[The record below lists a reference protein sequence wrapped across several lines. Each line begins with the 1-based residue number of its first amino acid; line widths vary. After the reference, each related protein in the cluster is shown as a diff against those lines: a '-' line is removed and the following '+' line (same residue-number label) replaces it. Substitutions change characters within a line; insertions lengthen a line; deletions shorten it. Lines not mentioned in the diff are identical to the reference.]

1 MPPADAEKAQ
11 TTERGATERGATERG
26 TSERGWPLR
35 ISLLFWV
42 TFALLPIAAV
52 SILQGVDRAGA
63 DVADIHERLIQSA
76 GAAAKDEESLLSSAE
91 QIARALANLSDV
103 RNVTRQ
109 CDQVLS
115 DALIGVKYF
124 ANLSRLDA
132 KGINVCSALPR
143 AKGGSAAGK
152 PIFERARI
160 SKSFVVS
167 GQMVSTALRQ
177 PVIAGMLPL
186 RDAKGRF
193 QGALSVVLQLHWLDF
208 MVRANGLPKGAVVFI
223 YDHDGN
229 VLASNDTTVAHALIG
244 TARREGEAGTVHSAY
259 DARGDNWS
267 FATSSLRGGVIS
279 VAFAMRESRLFSDT
293 YLHVGADFLMPILM
307 IGLAWAGIWFAT
319 ERQVTQ
325 WIAYLRRISAAYR
338 SGHYTIRPQLEDAPR
353 EFRSLGDDMSDMAA
367 SIQDRDRKLR
377 EALTQKSL
385 LIREI
390 HHRVKNNLQIVMSL
404 LSLQAGQ
411 LKDPAARDALMQ
423 AQIRIN
429 ALALV
434 HRILHE
440 IEDQTTI
447 DLKRL
452 LHELAHQIT
461 EGMRGENVGVRVE
474 EDMVER
480 DVSGEVAVPLALF
493 AVEAL
498 TNIFKYAYRPG
509 QKGLVRIE
517 LVPVDGGKL
526 RLAIS
531 DDGLGF
537 VDQAQKTG
545 IGTRLIKTFGAQIG
559 GVSALHSEPGK
570 GTMVEVVFRDPAC
583 EDDQVPVGTAETPD
597 PAAR

>member
-1 MPPADAEKAQ
+1 MQPADDAREQ
-11 TTERGATERGATERG
+11 

-35 ISLLFWV
+35 ITLLIAV
-42 TFALLPIAAV
+42 TVALLPIAVV
-52 SILQGVDRAGA
+52 SILQGIDRAGA
-63 DVADIHERLIQSA
+63 DVARVHDRLIQSA
-76 GAAAKDEESLLSSAE
+76 NGAAKDEENLLSSAE

-103 RNVTRQ
+103 RNVSRD
-109 CDQVLS
+109 CDAVLG

-124 ANLSRLDA
+124 ANLSRLGAD
-132 KGINVCSALPR
+132 GTDVCSALPR
-143 AKGGSAAGK
+143 ARGNSAAGL
-152 PIFERARI
+152 PIFERARA

-167 GQMVSTALRQ
+167 GQMISQVLKQ
-177 PVIAGMLPL
+177 PVIIGMLPL
-186 RDAKGRF
+186 RDSEGRF
-193 QGALSVVLQLHWLDF
+193 DGALSVVLQLHWLDF
-208 MVRANGLPKGAVVFI
+208 MVRGNGLQKGAVVFI
-223 YDHDGN
+223 YDRDGN
-229 VLASNDTTVAHALIG
+229 ILASNDAGVARALVG
-244 TARREGEAGTVHSAY
+244 TARRFASERDVHSAD
-259 DARGDNWS
+259 DARGNNWT
-267 FATSSLRGGVIS
+267 FATSPLRGGVIN

-338 SGHYTIRPQLEDAPR
+338 SGHYAIRPQLEDAPR
-353 EFRSLGDDMSDMAA
+353 EFRSLGDGMSAMAD

-377 EALTQKSL
+377 DALTQKSL

-404 LSLQAGQ
+404 LSLQASQ
-411 LKDPAARDALMQ
+411 LRDPAARDALMQ
-423 AQIRIN
+423 AQVRIN

-474 EDMVER
+474 ENLVDR

-498 TNIFKYAYRPG
+498 TNIFKYAFPPG
-509 QKGLVRIE
+509 QQGLVRIE
-517 LVPVDGGKL
+517 LAPIAGGKL

-531 DDGLGF
+531 DDGAGF
-537 VDQAQKTG
+537 TDRGGKTG
-545 IGTRLIKTFGAQIG
+545 MGTRLIRTFGAQIG

-570 GTMVEVVFRDPAC
+570 GTMVEVIFRDPAC
-583 EDDQVPVGTAETPD
+583 APNEVSAGTAET
-597 PAAR
+597 